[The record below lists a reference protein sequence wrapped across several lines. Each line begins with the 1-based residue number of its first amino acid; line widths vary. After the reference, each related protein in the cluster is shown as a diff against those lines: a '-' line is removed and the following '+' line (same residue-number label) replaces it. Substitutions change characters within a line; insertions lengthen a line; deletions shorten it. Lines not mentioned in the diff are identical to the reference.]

1 MAGRVGVRLG
11 ANNMNAPSARR
22 RLGLHPPLPTG
33 TPSAHR
39 ALAWCLLLALAALL
53 VLYCASVRSLFDVWI
68 RSATFA
74 HGFIIAPIAA
84 WLVWRQRAHWRHV
97 PIRPALLALP
107 VLAAVGAG
115 WLLAMVAS
123 VQVLHQF
130 CLILLVIGSVV
141 AIGGVALGRALAFP
155 LAYLLLA
162 VPFGEVFIAPL
173 IDFTTAFC
181 VITLQILGI
190 PVFRENNYLTLPTG
204 TWSVVEACSGL
215 RYLIASLAM
224 GAVYAYLTYRSTWR
238 RLAFIAVSLVVPV
251 IANGVRAALIILL
264 GHYSDMSLA
273 LGVDHLIYGWV
284 FFGLV
289 TLLLFWWGARWRQPE
304 APVPSVPSAPAP
316 SASPRR
322 LAAMTAAVVTLCAIW
337 PAIERLVAARDTAP
351 ATDVMAGRPFRL
363 PAPPTP
369 WTATPMAPTDWH
381 ALHRGLPRRWSA
393 NYHDGSG
400 ATVSLQLTWYQHQ
413 RRRDELLSPVR
424 RMVVPGLPRWL
435 ETPAGQHDITVGGR
449 RITVQQTIEQ
459 SANVKL
465 LVWRWYRQQDLE
477 TASPVMLKLVIA
489 KNRLLGGDDSAAEI
503 IVASSYDDEP
513 APAERAMTA
522 LLDALLPAI
531 EQGLHHVAA
540 PR

>member
-1 MAGRVGVRLG
+1 
-11 ANNMNAPSARR
+11 MNAPAARQ
-22 RLGLHPPLPTG
+22 RLGLPPPPLSSTA
-33 TPSAHR
+33 SAHR
-39 ALAWCLLLALAALL
+39 ALAWCLAFALAALL
-53 VLYCASVRSLFDVWI
+53 ALYFASMRSLFDVWI

-74 HGFIIAPIAA
+74 HGFIIAPISA
-84 WLVWRQRAHWRHV
+84 WLVWRQRAYWRHV

-107 VLAAVGAG
+107 VLAATGAA

-130 CLILLVIGSVV
+130 CLVLLVIGSVV

-181 VITLQILGI
+181 VMTLQALGI

-224 GAVYAYLTYRSTWR
+224 GAVYAYLTYRSAWR
-238 RLAFIAVSLVVPV
+238 RLAFIVVSLVVPV
-251 IANGVRAALIILL
+251 IANGMRAALIILL

-289 TLLLFWWGARWRQPE
+289 TLLLFWCGSRWRQPE
-304 APVPSVPSAPAP
+304 APVPAAAPAQL
-316 SASPRR
+316 ASPHR
-322 LAAMTAAVVTLCAIW
+322 LAAMTTAVVALCAIW
-337 PAIERLVAARDTAP
+337 PAIERQVTARDTAP
-351 ATDVMAGRPFRL
+351 ATGVMAGRPFRL
-363 PAPPTP
+363 PAPAAP

-393 NYHDGSG
+393 NYHDGAG

-413 RRRDELLSPVR
+413 RRRDELLAPVR
-424 RMVVPGLPRWL
+424 RMVIPGLPRWL
-435 ETPAGQHDITVGGR
+435 ETPAGQRDITVGGR

-459 SANVKL
+459 SANAKL

-477 TASPVMLKLVIA
+477 TASPVVLKLVIA

-503 IVASSYDDEP
+503 IVASSYDDDP
-513 APAERAMTA
+513 APAERTMTA
-522 LLDALLPAI
+522 LLDAMLPAI
-531 EQGLHHVAA
+531 EQELHHVAA